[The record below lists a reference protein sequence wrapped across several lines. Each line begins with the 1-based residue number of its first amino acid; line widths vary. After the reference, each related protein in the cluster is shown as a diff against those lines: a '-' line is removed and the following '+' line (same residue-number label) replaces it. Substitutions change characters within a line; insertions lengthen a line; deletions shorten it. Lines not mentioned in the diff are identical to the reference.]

1 MSTNKKHL
9 LFGLSAFV
17 LALIVV
23 LGVWWLAVRPRP
35 KPERPAP
42 DTVDWMPIQEMGEF
56 ETLYDSA
63 IVEMRLRQT
72 TDYPEEIVFSDSD
85 LLEKWE
91 TYLTGL
97 EVKWDSYAETELD
110 GGVPLVQIE
119 TKTGDFKLRRFS
131 LDQGDGIQIGDS
143 YYLLN
148 KPIDS
153 LFDET
158 YEQAEERHGTASL
171 LEE

>member
-1 MSTNKKHL
+1 MSTNKKRFL
-9 LFGLSAFV
+9 VGLFVFV
-17 LALIVV
+17 LTLIVA
-23 LGVWWLAVRPRP
+23 LGGWWIAVRPRP
-35 KPERPAP
+35 EQERPAP
-42 DTVDWMPIQEMGEF
+42 DTVEWTPIQKMDEYK
-56 ETLYDSA
+56 TLYDSA

-72 TDYPEEIVFSDSD
+72 TDYPEEVVFSDSD

-110 GGVPLVQIE
+110 GGVPFVQIE

-158 YEQAEERHGTASL
+158 YEQAEERHGTVSL